1 MDKMIVRIVMVLLIV
16 LYQVPSAYA
25 QNKKF
30 ELSGQLLIY
39 NTFLAENENEQE
51 ITWADVDELK
61 VLLRANE
68 NIRKLELN
76 SSGGDLEAAMYMA
89 DIVIDYELD
98 TNVNGTCDSACTL
111 IFLGGEKRTIER
123 GSWLGFHQSYWDA
136 TYIKDYYDYH
146 AESEG
151 WKTPFEFA
159 SWMYEDTQQ
168 EILRKLQ
175 YFVERHVDAAF
186 AIKTMK
192 ATSDNMWYPR
202 RKELIRAGV
211 IVE

>member
-1 MDKMIVRIVMVLLIV
+1 MYIRIVLVLLII
-16 LYQVPSAYA
+16 LCQAPSAYA

-30 ELSGQLLIY
+30 ELSDHLLIY
-39 NTFLAENENEQE
+39 NTFLAEKEIDQE

-61 VLLRANE
+61 EILRANE
-68 NIRKLELN
+68 NIQLLELN

-98 TNVNGTCDSACTL
+98 ANVNGTCDSACTL
-111 IFLGGEKRTIER
+111 IFLGGTKRTIQR

-136 TYIKDYYDYH
+136 TYIKDYYEYH

-151 WKTPFEFA
+151 WGTPFDFA

-175 YFVERHVDAAF
+175 YFVERQVDAAF

-192 ATSDNMWYPR
+192 ATSDDMWYPR
-202 RKELIRAGV
+202 RKELISAGV